1 MKNNKAIKIIAV
13 ALVAVI
19 LLAGLHLG
27 VAAVIYEASFGYRI
41 ETPEQMRFSE
51 EQFPDLI
58 GERHSFTSDKGQTLV
73 GYLYERAD
81 SGENQFEGK
90 ALIIFAHGFGGGGQV
105 GYMDIF
111 DYLTGEG
118 FYVFAYD
125 ATGNDESEGDKI
137 GGLPQGYI
145 DLSYAIEYAKNIE
158 KTAGLPTVLMGYSWG
173 GLSVGNVLNYQPDV
187 AAVVSIAGW
196 NRSMDMMEH
205 VGYRIAGEPSRL
217 LLPFLSA
224 YEHLLFGDY
233 ADADAIGG
241 FERSDC
247 PVMIIHGRRDT
258 TVPIAFGYE
267 EYQRIYAEDER
278 FSFVEYENL
287 DHTLIRNPDGSL
299 NEELFSTAVDFVNQ
313 AIK

>member
-1 MKNNKAIKIIAV
+1 MNTKKIIKSIAIV
-13 ALVAVI
+13 LIVI
-19 LLAGLHLG
+19 IGLLGLHLG

-41 ETPEQMRFSE
+41 ETAEEMRFSE
-51 EQFPDLI
+51 EQFPDLRS
-58 GERHSFTSDKGQTLV
+58 ERHSFTSNKGQTLV

-81 SGENQFEGK
+81 EGESQTEGK
-90 ALIIFAHGFGGGGQV
+90 ALIIFAHGLGGGGQV

-111 DYLTGEG
+111 NYLTGEG

-125 ATGNDESEGDKI
+125 ATGNDESEGDRI

-145 DLSYAIEYAKNIE
+145 DLEYAIEYAKNLE

-173 GLSVGNVLNYQPDV
+173 GLSVCNALNYRPDV

-205 VGYRIAGEPSRL
+205 VGYQIAGEPGRL

-224 YEHLLFGDY
+224 YEHLLFGGY
-233 ADADAIGG
+233 ADVTAIGG
-241 FERSDC
+241 FEISDC
-247 PVMIIHGRRDT
+247 PIMIIHGRRDT

-267 EYQRIYAEDER
+267 KYKELYAEDGR
-278 FSFVEYENL
+278 FSFIEYEDL

-299 NEELFSTAVDFVNQ
+299 NEELFFTAINFINE